1 MSHAVMREGH
11 TNVDA
16 TWRNVAS
23 RLINGYAS
31 AMTPTAPS
39 TLERD
44 LQQPPLTPDA
54 LVPYAERVF
63 CNRNLRLDRISAI
76 GFDMDYTLAI
86 YEQAMET
93 VQAEMALARMV
104 ERYRYPE
111 AILAVRYRPDFG
123 IRGLAVD
130 IRNGN
135 LFKMDSHRHV
145 GRTWHGNRPLTR
157 DERHALYRNRRM
169 SPADPDVVMVDTLFS
184 LPELC
189 LYSQLVAILDT
200 LSPSRPDY
208 ERLWRDLRETM
219 DVMHRDGS
227 LKARIAADVP
237 RFIRRIPALPATLAA
252 FRRSGKRLFLL
263 TNSEPAYTDLVM
275 RYLLD
280 GAEVDFPDWRSYFDV
295 VVASARKPFF
305 FSGDHPFLEVLPD
318 QSAGEPVSALRP
330 GVTVVNG
337 NYRDLAR
344 LAGMDGD
351 EVLYVGDHLYGDI
364 LRSKRST
371 AWRTAM
377 IVPEMGRE
385 LTRMQSLGPRLD
397 ELERLDQVTHQLEL
411 DHATL
416 SRNGGLSTAL
426 HAQLEALRASF
437 ERLEVETS
445 NHFNPYWGALFRE
458 KSELSAFGAQVETYA
473 CVYTSCVSN
482 FLHYSPDYYFR
493 SPRDRMAHE
502 LQR

>member
-1 MSHAVMREGH
+1 
-11 TNVDA
+11 
-16 TWRNVAS
+16 
-23 RLINGYAS
+23 
-31 AMTPTAPS
+31 MTPTVPS
-39 TLERD
+39 SPERD

-54 LVPYAERVF
+54 LVPYPQRVF
-63 CNRNLRLDRISAI
+63 CNRNLRLDRITAV

-86 YEQAMET
+86 YEEAMET

-111 AILAVRYRPDFG
+111 AILAIRYRPGFG

-130 IRNGN
+130 TRNGN
-135 LFKMDSHRHV
+135 LFKMDAHRHV
-145 GRTWHGNRPLTR
+145 GRTWHGNRPLSR
-157 DERHALYRNRRM
+157 DERRALYRNRRL
-169 SPADPDVVMVDTLFS
+169 SPSDPDIVMVDTLFS

-189 LYSQLVAILDT
+189 LYSQLVSLLDERSAT
-200 LSPSRPDY
+200 PPDY
-208 ERLWRDLRETM
+208 QRLWRDLRETM

-227 LKARIAADVP
+227 LKARIAADIP
-237 RFIRRIPALPATLAA
+237 RFIKRLPTLPATLAA

-280 GAEVDFPDWRSYFDV
+280 GVEQEFQSWRDYFDV
-295 VVASARKPFF
+295 VIASARKPVFF
-305 FSGDHPFLEVLPD
+305 NSDHPFLAVNPD
-318 QSAGEPVSALRP
+318 LTPGEPVAELPR
-330 GVTVVNG
+330 GAFVTQG
-337 NYRDLAR
+337 NHRELAR
-344 LAGMDGD
+344 LARLDGD
-351 EVLYVGDHLYGDI
+351 DVLYVGDHLYGDI

-385 LTRMQSLGPRLD
+385 LSRMQALGPRLD
-397 ELERLDQVTHQLEL
+397 ELERIDQVTHQLEL

-416 SRNGGLSTAL
+416 LRTGGPAASLQ
-426 HAQLEALRASF
+426 AQVEALRTSF
-437 ERLEVETS
+437 EHLEYETA

-458 KSELSAFGAQVETYA
+458 KSELSAFGAQIEDYA
-473 CVYTSCVSN
+473 CVYTGCVSN

>member
-1 MSHAVMREGH
+1 
-11 TNVDA
+11 
-16 TWRNVAS
+16 
-23 RLINGYAS
+23 
-31 AMTPTAPS
+31 MTPIVPS
-39 TLERD
+39 TPERD

-86 YEQAMET
+86 YEQAMEA

-111 AILAVRYRPDFG
+111 AILAIRYRPDFG

-130 IRNGN
+130 IARGN
-135 LFKMDSHRHV
+135 LFKMDAHRHV
-145 GRTWHGNRPLTR
+145 GRTWHGNRPLSR
-157 DERHALYRNRRM
+157 DERRALYRNRRM

-189 LYSQLVAILDT
+189 LYSQLVSILDS
-200 LSPSRPDY
+200 LSATPPDY

-227 LKARIAADVP
+227 LKARIAADIP
-237 RFIRRIPALPATLAA
+237 RFIRRLPRLPATLAA

-280 GAEVDFPDWRSYFDV
+280 GAEPGFPSWRDYFDV
-295 VVASARKPFF
+295 IVASARKPVF
-305 FSGDHPFLEVLPD
+305 FSGDQPFLAVGPD
-318 QSAGEPVSALRP
+318 HAPLEPVSELQA

-337 NYRDLAR
+337 NHRELAR
-344 LAGMDGD
+344 LARMEGD

-385 LTRMQSLGPRLD
+385 LTRMQALGPRLD

-416 SRNGGLSTAL
+416 SRTGGPAAAL
-426 HAQLEALRASF
+426 QDQLEALRVSF
-437 ERLEVETS
+437 DRLEVETS
-445 NHFNPYWGALFRE
+445 HYFNPYWGALFRE

-473 CVYTSCVSN
+473 CVYTGCVTN